1 MKILVLS
8 NSFIIRETINNL
20 IMKIY
25 KNEKVYIDIF
35 DIDGYIEINNHE
47 NYDLA
52 IYHTYNT
59 KFEDLKKIVKFKE
72 KSNYL
77 MVLDR
82 LKSECILKV
91 CLDYN
96 IDGYVSDFEDEY
108 EFKYIINK
116 VLNGSKFYDSQV
128 VHKLIGKIKSKDLK
142 CIITDREKEVMIE
155 ASKGLSNR
163 DISKKL
169 NITEFTVKKHL
180 SHVMSKLNYKSRKEI
195 ILNNDLY

>member
-1 MKILVLS
+1 MNILVLS
-8 NSFIIRETINNL
+8 NSFIIKETINNL

-25 KNEKVYIDIF
+25 KNKNIDVDIF
-35 DIDGYIEINNHE
+35 DIDSYIEINNYK

-52 IYHTYNT
+52 IYHNYDT
-59 KFEDLKKIVKFKE
+59 KLDNLKRIVKLKE
-72 KSNYL
+72 YNNYL

-82 LKSECILKV
+82 FKSEGVLKV

-96 IDGYVSDFEDEY
+96 IDGYVCDFEDEY

-116 VLNGSKFYDSQV
+116 ILNGSKFYDSQV
-128 VHKLIGKIKSKDLK
+128 VHKLIGKMKSKDSK
-142 CIITDREKEVMIE
+142 YIITDREKEVMIE

-163 DISKKL
+163 EISKKL

>member
-1 MKILVLS
+1 MNILVLS

-25 KNEKVYIDIF
+25 KNKNIDIAIF
-35 DIDGYIEINNHE
+35 DIDSYIAINNHK

-52 IYHTYNT
+52 IYHNYNT
-59 KFEDLKKIVKFKE
+59 ELDNLKRIVKLKE
-72 KSNYL
+72 YNNYL

-82 LKSECILKV
+82 LKSEGVLKA

-96 IDGYVSDFEDEY
+96 IDGYVCDFEDEY

-116 VLNGSKFYDSQV
+116 VLNGNKFYDSQV
-128 VHKLIGKIKSKDLK
+128 VHKLVGKVRSRDLK

-180 SHVMSKLNYKSRKEI
+180 SQVMSKLNYKSRKEI
-195 ILNNDLY
+195 ILNSDLY

>member
-1 MKILVLS
+1 MNILVLS

-25 KNEKVYIDIF
+25 KNKNIDIDIF
-35 DIDGYIEINNHE
+35 DIDIYIEINKHK

-52 IYHTYNT
+52 IFHTYNT
-59 KFEDLKKIVKFKE
+59 KIEDLKRIVKLKDY
-72 KSNYL
+72 SQHL

-82 LKSECILKV
+82 LKREDILKA
-91 CLDYN
+91 CLEHN
-96 IDGYVSDFEDEY
+96 IDGYVVDFEDEC

-116 VLNGSKFYDSQV
+116 ILNGSKFYDSQV
-128 VHKLIGKIKSKDLK
+128 VYKLMGEMRSIDLK
-142 CIITDREKEVMIE
+142 YIITDREKEVMIE

-163 DISKKL
+163 EISENL

-180 SHVMSKLNYKSRKEI
+180 SQVMRKLNYKSRKEI
-195 ILNNDLY
+195 ILNSDF

>member
-1 MKILVLS
+1 MNILVLS

-25 KNEKVYIDIF
+25 KNKSIDIDIF
-35 DIDGYIEINNHE
+35 DIDIYIEINKHK

-52 IYHTYNT
+52 IFHTYNT
-59 KFEDLKKIVKFKE
+59 KIEDLKRIVKLKDY
-72 KSNYL
+72 SQHL

-82 LKSECILKV
+82 LKREDILKA
-91 CLDYN
+91 CLEHN
-96 IDGYVSDFEDEY
+96 IDGYVADFEDEC

-116 VLNGSKFYDSQV
+116 ILNGSKFYDSQV
-128 VHKLIGKIKSKDLK
+128 VYKLMGEIKSSNLK
-142 CIITDREKEVMIE
+142 YIITDREKEVMIE

-163 DISKKL
+163 EISENL

-180 SHVMSKLNYKSRKEI
+180 SQVMRKLNYKSRKEI
-195 ILNNDLY
+195 VLNSDF

>member
-1 MKILVLS
+1 MNILVLS

-25 KNEKVYIDIF
+25 KNKNIDIDIF
-35 DIDGYIEINNHE
+35 DIDIYIEINKHK

-52 IYHTYNT
+52 IFHTYNT
-59 KFEDLKKIVKFKE
+59 KIEDLKRIFKLNDY
-72 KSNYL
+72 SQHL

-82 LKSECILKV
+82 LKREDILKA
-91 CLDYN
+91 CLEHN
-96 IDGYVSDFEDEY
+96 IDGYVVDFEDEC

-116 VLNGSKFYDSQV
+116 ILNGSKFYDSQV
-128 VHKLIGKIKSKDLK
+128 VYKLMGEMRSIDLK
-142 CIITDREKEVMIE
+142 YIITDREKEVMIE

-163 DISKKL
+163 EISENL

>member
-1 MKILVLS
+1 MNILVLS
-8 NSFIIRETINNL
+8 NSEIIREIINNL

-25 KNEKVYIDIF
+25 ENTNIDIF
-35 DIDGYIEINNHE
+35 DMDDYKKINEHKK
-47 NYDLA
+47 YDLSICH
-52 IYHTYNT
+52 IYNE
-59 KFEDLKKIVKFKE
+59 KPNNLKKLFKLKE
-72 KSNYL
+72 CSRYL
-77 MVLDR
+77 MVLDQ
-82 LKSECILKV
+82 LKNDSVLKLCMNNNV
-91 CLDYN
+91 
-96 IDGYVSDFEDEY
+96 DGYVVDFEDEY

-180 SHVMSKLNYKSRKEI
+180 SQVMSKLNYKSRKEI
-195 ILNNDLY
+195 ILNNDMY